1 MGVIEKEVT
10 GTVKGTEVIAG
21 DAKAA
26 AEVQIHLTS
35 DPPSD
40 QRETEARVKVLQIEK
55 LLFSTSVFNHPA
67 FISLQESFRLI
78 FSINAKFLNY

>member
-1 MGVIEKEVT
+1 VIEKEVT

-40 QRETEARVKVLQIEK
+40 QRETEARVKVLQIK
-55 LLFSTSVFNHPA
+55 KQLFSTSVFHHPA
-67 FISLQESFRLI
+67 FTLQESFRLI
-78 FSINAKFLNY
+78 SSINAKFLNY